1 MGVARRKEEAG
12 LMSAEEPTSGGHTQ
26 PSLTASCAID
36 PYDPS
41 QYIISYTGS
50 GFEPG
55 RQIDILLRGAD
66 EPRGSGSPLGP
77 GGVTRSFSRSAPYQ
91 GEKRREVVV
100 EVDRHIP
107 PVEAPVSCPVLG
119 G

>member
-1 MGVARRKEEAG
+1 MC
-12 LMSAEEPTSGGHTQ
+12 AEEPTPGGTTQ

-36 PYDPS
+36 PYNPL
-41 QYIISYTGS
+41 QYVISYTGS

-55 RQIDILLRGAD
+55 GQIGILLRGAD
-66 EPRGSGSPLGP
+66 EPRGSGNPLGP
-77 GGVTRSFSRSAPYQ
+77 VGVTGSFSRSAPYQ
-91 GEKRREVVV
+91 GEKGREVVV